1 MSLTTALT
9 QMPTSPEAAPRQ
21 PTRIGS
27 TGQHEALIFASVFA
41 ASVAVLLVFDWYLR
55 FDLGDDA
62 YIHLRIAQNLIR
74 TGHPYFN
81 PGDPVMVTSSPI
93 WTIVLACN
101 GLLFGTRNTLWMW
114 NALCVAVAST
124 TSYALAWFHVRPLGG
139 VHKTTALLPRA
150 TVIAALSNA
159 SPGLAESGQSFRSL
173 GE

>member
-9 QMPTSPEAAPRQ
+9 QMPKSPEAAPRQ

-41 ASVAVLLVFDWYLR
+41 ASAAVLLVFDRRLR

-74 TGHPYFN
+74 TGH
-81 PGDPVMVTSSPI
+81 
-93 WTIVLACN
+93 
-101 GLLFGTRNTLWMW
+101 
-114 NALCVAVAST
+114 
-124 TSYALAWFHVRPLGG
+124 YALAWFHVRPLGG
-139 VHKTTALLPRA
+139 VHKATALLPRV
-150 TVIAALSNA
+150 TVIAALSNS